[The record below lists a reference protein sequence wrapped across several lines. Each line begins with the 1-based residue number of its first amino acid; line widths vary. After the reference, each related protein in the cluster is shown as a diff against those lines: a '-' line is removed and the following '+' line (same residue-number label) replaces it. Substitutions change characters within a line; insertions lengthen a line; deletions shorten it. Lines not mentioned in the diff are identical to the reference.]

1 MYRCCR
7 VLKGGGGWEDKSV
20 LQWFSHIERM
30 ENDMIVKRIHMGACV
45 GSRLVSQPAEEMVR
59 FSE

>member
-45 GSRLVSQPAEEMVR
+45 GSRLVGGLIL
-59 FSE
+59 